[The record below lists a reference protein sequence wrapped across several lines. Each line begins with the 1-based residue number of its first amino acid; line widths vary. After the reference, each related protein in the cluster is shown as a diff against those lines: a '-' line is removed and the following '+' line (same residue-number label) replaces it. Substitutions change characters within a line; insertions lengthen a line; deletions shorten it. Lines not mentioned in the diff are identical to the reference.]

1 MKKGEILSKFEEK
14 KLFVDLCEF
23 WRSLNLNFRLFSGH
37 RQLQIDR
44 LPHPYGDC
52 KLTVTDGIEDDIYHQ
67 NFNVTYSLQVR
78 NH

>member
-14 KLFVDLCEF
+14 NIFRFVWVLKK
-23 WRSLNLNFRLFSGH
+23 SYLNFRLFSGH